1 MSLFHVLPSVDE
13 LEKKAADKV
22 VDDLRKE
29 GISHVPH
36 IGTWR
41 WYEDTQHL
49 SFSPSQE
56 LLSRLQ
62 RSSE

>member
-22 VDDLRKE
+22 ISDLQKV
-29 GISHVPH
+29 GLSHVPH

-41 WYEDTQHL
+41 WHEDTEHL
-49 SFSPSQE
+49 SFVPDQE
-56 LLSRLQ
+56 FLDRLKKK
-62 RSSE
+62 